1 MIEFLAAFIV
11 KSLACVFDTKPTYDC
26 VEDDIDHIM
35 NGLYEVGDEFKL

>member
-1 MIEFLAAFIV
+1 MIEFLAAFIL
-11 KSLACVFDTKPTYDC
+11 KSLAQCFEKPTYDC